1 MLVEDCGSDTA
12 VVSSLARIQTGGMW
26 FVPEKREGNS
36 CAISLGLFMS
46 VSQPVRGHIVG
57 RDENRSRLLR
67 DAGGVGRNQYSAR
80 RSCPDL
86 ALRIY

>member
-26 FVPEKREGNS
+26 FVPERREGNS

-46 VSQPVRGHIVG
+46 VS
-57 RDENRSRLLR
+57 LLGVTFS
-67 DAGGVGRNQYSAR
+67 AATKIAPGCCGTPGGWGGTST
-80 RSCPDL
+80 
-86 ALRIY
+86 LRVDRVPILP